1 MLLAALVCG
10 VGASI
15 LGANHASAFL
25 GGLFAPEIELIS
37 VELVDQKDQVE
48 MDFFGPNT
56 PRPPRPLLKVRL
68 RTNPDI
74 HDYIEQNDYS
84 LHQFASICNGN
95 AIDERQKI
103 AGPLSV
109 YDEAGHIWL
118 GRSEGPPVMI
128 DPSAPKPPEPVVPPL
143 PTRKTAAQRIYHV
156 YWPLKPWPN
165 EDFQFDLEREPVDVC
180 LLLRGGAMPLSSF
193 TTNTIKIRKG
203 VIREAIARGRSQKPA
218 QSR

>member
-74 HDYIEQNDYS
+74 HEYIEQNDYS
-84 LHQFASICNGN
+84 LGQFSSQGCFAALAMTTC
-95 AIDERQKI
+95 
-103 AGPLSV
+103 
-109 YDEAGHIWL
+109 
-118 GRSEGPPVMI
+118 
-128 DPSAPKPPEPVVPPL
+128 VVPL
-143 PTRKTAAQRIYHV
+143 KSRRKDSGWLV
-156 YWPLKPWPN
+156 
-165 EDFQFDLEREPVDVC
+165 
-180 LLLRGGAMPLSSF
+180 
-193 TTNTIKIRKG
+193 
-203 VIREAIARGRSQKPA
+203 PA
-218 QSR
+218 S